1 MDDLAQAR
9 LEQQMEWRPGW
20 DVRPCRE
27 PEPREHCAG
36 SGRGTHEGVVVR
48 RSLPG
53 NLVLAAGAGY
63 LIGSIPWADLA
74 AHRATEGQV
83 DLRAAGSGNPGA
95 LNAIEVLGK
104 RWGYAVGVAD
114 VAKGV
119 VASLVGRA
127 LAGDVGA
134 HVGGT
139 AAVVGHCY
147 PVWKGFRGGRGM
159 ACACGQCLA
168 TFPAAVPVELAA
180 VGVGVVGPFEHRSYA
195 AAVCLT
201 TTWVGAG
208 LVWWWR
214 DWPNAWG
221 PKPTVA
227 LPVAAALS
235 GGLVLYRL
243 SRRPR
248 ERSTGPRTSSSP

>member
-1 MDDLAQAR
+1 MGRSPLS
-9 LEQQMEWRPGW
+9 RPT
-20 DVRPCRE
+20 PT
-27 PEPREHCAG
+27 EHCAG
-36 SGRGTHEGVVVR
+36 GSPLGAGEEVVVSGRRLGAVA
-48 RSLPG
+48 
-53 NLVLAAGAGY
+53 LAAGAGY
-63 LIGSIPWADLA
+63 LLGSIPWADLA
-74 AHRATEGQV
+74 AHRATEGRV
-83 DLRAAGSGNPGA
+83 DLRTAGSGNPGA

-114 VAKGV
+114 IAKGV
-119 VASLVGRA
+119 AASLVGRA

-147 PVWKGFRGGRGM
+147 PVWKGFHGGRGM

-168 TFPAAVPVELAA
+168 NFPAAMPVELAA
-180 VGVGVVGPFEHRSYA
+180 VVVGVVGPFEHRSHA

-201 TTWVGAG
+201 TTWVAAG

-221 PKPTVA
+221 PKPTGA
-227 LPVAAALS
+227 LPVAAAVS
-235 GGLVLYRL
+235 GGLVLYRFA
-243 SRRPR
+243 RRPR
-248 ERSTGPRTSSSP
+248 ERSTRRPESGSA